1 MLILYAIRYIIWA
14 WRCFFM
20 PDTNLYNKVK
30 ELCRDKNITQKQLA
44 DIIGINQNT
53 IKTWENK
60 LPNSETL
67 VKIADYFGVTTDYL
81 LGRSSNKLLTRKNE
95 RDIQKSLKQ
104 IYDGLDDSLS
114 LAYLNNGG
122 VELSEEDA
130 ELLKSALQFTI
141 TQAKIRAKEK
151 YTRKDYKRKSE

>member
-1 MLILYAIRYIIWA
+1 
-14 WRCFFM
+14 M
-20 PDTNLYNKVK
+20 PNTNLYNKVK

-53 IKTWENK
+53 IKTWEHK

-67 VKIADYFGVTTDYL
+67 VKIADYFNVTTDYL

-95 RDIQKSLKQ
+95 RDIQKSLEQ

-122 VELSEEDA
+122 VELSEDDA
-130 ELLKSALQFTI
+130 EILKSALQFTI

>member
-1 MLILYAIRYIIWA
+1 
-14 WRCFFM
+14 M
-20 PDTNLYNKVK
+20 PNTNLYNKVK

-53 IKTWENK
+53 IKTWEHK

-67 VKIADYFGVTTDYL
+67 VKIADYFNVTTDYL
-81 LGRSSNKLLTRKNE
+81 LGRNSNKLLTRKNE

-104 IYDGLDDSLS
+104 IYDGLNDSLS

-122 VELSEEDA
+122 VELSDEDV

-151 YTRKDYKRKSE
+151 YTRKDYKHKSE

>member
-1 MLILYAIRYIIWA
+1 MENK
-14 WRCFFM
+14 
-20 PDTNLYNKVK
+20 NLFQIVK
-30 ELCRDKNITQKQLA
+30 TLCREKGITQKELA
-44 DIIGINQNT
+44 KIIDVSQNT
-53 IKTWENK
+53 IKNWENN
-60 LPNSETL
+60 LPNGDTL
-67 VKIADYFGVTTDYL
+67 LKIADYFGVTTDYL

>member
-1 MLILYAIRYIIWA
+1 MENK
-14 WRCFFM
+14 
-20 PDTNLYNKVK
+20 NLFQIVK
-30 ELCRDKNITQKQLA
+30 TLCREKGITQKELA
-44 DIIGINQNT
+44 KIIDVSPNT
-53 IKTWENK
+53 IKNWENN
-60 LPNSETL
+60 LPNGDTL
-67 VKIADYFGVTTDYL
+67 LKIADYFGVTTDYL
-81 LGRSSNKLLTRKNE
+81 LGRSSNKLLSRKNE

>member
-1 MLILYAIRYIIWA
+1 
-14 WRCFFM
+14 M
-20 PDTNLYNKVK
+20 PNTNLYNKVK

-44 DIIGINQNT
+44 ETIGINQNT
-53 IKTWENK
+53 IKTWEHK

-67 VKIADYFGVTTDYL
+67 VKIADYFDITTDYL

-104 IYDGLDDSLS
+104 IYNGLDDSLS

-122 VELSEEDA
+122 VELSEADA
-130 ELLKSALQFTI
+130 ELLKSALEFTI
-141 TQAKIRAKEK
+141 TQAKIIAKEK
-151 YTRKDYKRKSE
+151 YTRKDYKPKSE

>member
-1 MLILYAIRYIIWA
+1 MEV
-14 WRCFFM
+14 FFM
-20 PDTNLYNKVK
+20 PNTNLYNKVK

-53 IKTWENK
+53 IKTWEHK

-67 VKIADYFGVTTDYL
+67 VKIADYFNVTTDYL

-95 RDIQKSLKQ
+95 RDIQKSLEQ

-122 VELSEEDA
+122 VELSEDDA
-130 ELLKSALQFTI
+130 EILKSALQFTI

-151 YTRKDYKRKSE
+151 YTRKDYKHKSE

>member
-1 MLILYAIRYIIWA
+1 
-14 WRCFFM
+14 M
-20 PDTNLYNKVK
+20 PNNNLYNKVK

-67 VKIADYFGVTTDYL
+67 VKIADYFNVTTDYL

-95 RDIQKSLKQ
+95 RDIQKSLEQ

-122 VELSEEDA
+122 VELSEDDA
-130 ELLKSALQFTI
+130 EILKSALQFTI

>member
-1 MLILYAIRYIIWA
+1 MENK
-14 WRCFFM
+14 
-20 PDTNLYNKVK
+20 NLFQIVK
-30 ELCRDKNITQKQLA
+30 TLCREKGITQKELA
-44 DIIGINQNT
+44 KIIDVSQNT
-53 IKTWENK
+53 IKNWENN
-60 LPNSETL
+60 LPNGDTL
-67 VKIADYFGVTTDYL
+67 LKIADYFGVTTDYL
-81 LGRSSNKLLTRKNE
+81 LGRSYDKLLTRKNE

-122 VELSEEDA
+122 VELSDEDA
-130 ELLKSALQFTI
+130 EILKSALQFTI

>member
-1 MLILYAIRYIIWA
+1 MGMEV
-14 WRCFFM
+14 FFM

-67 VKIADYFGVTTDYL
+67 VKIADYFGITTDYL

>member
-1 MLILYAIRYIIWA
+1 MENK
-14 WRCFFM
+14 
-20 PDTNLYNKVK
+20 NLFQIVK
-30 ELCRDKNITQKQLA
+30 TLCREKGITQKELA
-44 DIIGINQNT
+44 KIIDVSQNT
-53 IKTWENK
+53 IKNWENN
-60 LPNSETL
+60 LPNGDTL
-67 VKIADYFGVTTDYL
+67 LKIADYFGVTTDYL
-81 LGRSSNKLLTRKNE
+81 LGRSSNKSLTRKNE
-95 RDIQKSLKQ
+95 RDIQKSLEQ

>member
-1 MLILYAIRYIIWA
+1 
-14 WRCFFM
+14 M
-20 PDTNLYNKVK
+20 PNTNLYNKVK

-53 IKTWENK
+53 IKTWEHK

-67 VKIADYFGVTTDYL
+67 VKIADYFNVTTDYL

-95 RDIQKSLKQ
+95 RDIQKSLEQ

-122 VELSEEDA
+122 VELSEDDA
-130 ELLKSALQFTI
+130 EILKSALQFTI

-151 YTRKDYKRKSE
+151 YTRKDYKHKSE

>member
-1 MLILYAIRYIIWA
+1 MENK
-14 WRCFFM
+14 
-20 PDTNLYNKVK
+20 NLFQIVK
-30 ELCRDKNITQKQLA
+30 TLCREKGITQKELA
-44 DIIGINQNT
+44 KIIDVSPNT
-53 IKTWENK
+53 IKNWENN
-60 LPNSETL
+60 LPNGDTL
-67 VKIADYFGVTTDYL
+67 LKIADCFGVTTDYL
-81 LGRSSNKLLTRKNE
+81 LGRSSNKLLSRKNE

>member
-1 MLILYAIRYIIWA
+1 
-14 WRCFFM
+14 M
-20 PDTNLYNKVK
+20 PNTNLYNKVK

-44 DIIGINQNT
+44 ETIGINQNT
-53 IKTWENK
+53 IKTWEHK

-67 VKIADYFGVTTDYL
+67 VKIADYFDITTDYL

-104 IYDGLDDSLS
+104 IYNGLDDSLS

-122 VELSEEDA
+122 VELSEADA
-130 ELLKSALQFTI
+130 ELLKSALEFTI
-141 TQAKIRAKEK
+141 TQAKIIAKEK

>member
-1 MLILYAIRYIIWA
+1 
-14 WRCFFM
+14 M
-20 PDTNLYNKVK
+20 PNTNLYNKVK
-30 ELCRDKNITQKQLA
+30 ELCRNNNITQKELA

-53 IKTWENK
+53 IKTWEHK
-60 LPNSETL
+60 LPNSDTL
-67 VKIADYFGVTTDYL
+67 LKIADYFGVTTDYL

-95 RDIQKSLKQ
+95 RDIQKSLEQ

-122 VELSEEDA
+122 VELSEDDA

-141 TQAKIRAKEK
+141 TQAKIIAKEK

>member
-1 MLILYAIRYIIWA
+1 
-14 WRCFFM
+14 M
-20 PDTNLYNKVK
+20 PNTNLYNKVK
-30 ELCRDKNITQKQLA
+30 ELCRDNNITQKQLA

-53 IKTWENK
+53 IKTWEHK

-67 VKIADYFGVTTDYL
+67 VKIADYFNVTTDYL

-95 RDIQKSLKQ
+95 RDIQKSLEQ

-122 VELSEEDA
+122 VELSEDDA
-130 ELLKSALQFTI
+130 EILKSALQFTI

-151 YTRKDYKRKSE
+151 YTRKDYKHKSE

>member
-1 MLILYAIRYIIWA
+1 
-14 WRCFFM
+14 M
-20 PDTNLYNKVK
+20 PNTNLYNKVK
-30 ELCRDKNITQKQLA
+30 ELCRNKNITQKELA

-53 IKTWENK
+53 IKTWEHK
-60 LPNSETL
+60 LPNSDTL
-67 VKIADYFGVTTDYL
+67 LKIADYFGVTTDYL

-104 IYDGLDDSLS
+104 IYNGLDDSLS

-122 VELSEEDA
+122 VELSESDA
-130 ELLKSALQFTI
+130 ELLKSALEFTI
-141 TQAKIRAKEK
+141 TQAKIIAKEK

>member
-1 MLILYAIRYIIWA
+1 
-14 WRCFFM
+14 M
-20 PDTNLYNKVK
+20 PNTNLYNKVK

-44 DIIGINQNT
+44 ETIGINQNT
-53 IKTWENK
+53 IKTWEHK

-67 VKIADYFGVTTDYL
+67 VKIADYFDITTDYL

-104 IYDGLDDSLS
+104 IYNGLDDSLS

-122 VELSEEDA
+122 VELSEADA
-130 ELLKSALQFTI
+130 ELLKSALEFTI
-141 TQAKIRAKEK
+141 TQAKIIAKEK
-151 YTRKDYKRKSE
+151 YTRKDYKRKSEWLLWDNIQEVILER

>member
-1 MLILYAIRYIIWA
+1 
-14 WRCFFM
+14 M
-20 PDTNLYNKVK
+20 PNTNLYNKVK

-67 VKIADYFGVTTDYL
+67 VKIADYFNVTTDYL

-122 VELSEEDA
+122 VELSEEDV

-151 YTRKDYKRKSE
+151 YTRKDYKHKSE

>member
-1 MLILYAIRYIIWA
+1 
-14 WRCFFM
+14 M
-20 PDTNLYNKVK
+20 PNTNLYNKVK

-53 IKTWENK
+53 IKTWEHK

-67 VKIADYFGVTTDYL
+67 VKIADYFNVTTDYL
-81 LGRSSNKLLTRKNE
+81 LGRNSNKLLTRKNE

-104 IYDGLDDSLS
+104 IYDGLNDSLS

-122 VELSEEDA
+122 VELSEEDV

-151 YTRKDYKRKSE
+151 YTRKDYKHKSE

>member
-1 MLILYAIRYIIWA
+1 MEV
-14 WRCFFM
+14 FFM

-67 VKIADYFGVTTDYL
+67 VKIADYFGITTDYL

>member
-1 MLILYAIRYIIWA
+1 MS
-14 WRCFFM
+14 
-20 PDTNLYNKVK
+20 DNLYNKVK
-30 ELCRDKNITQKQLA
+30 ALCNDKNITQKQLA

-60 LPNSETL
+60 LPNSDTL

-81 LGRSSNKLLTRKNE
+81 LGRSSNKSLTRKNE

>member
-1 MLILYAIRYIIWA
+1 MENK
-14 WRCFFM
+14 
-20 PDTNLYNKVK
+20 NLFQIVK
-30 ELCRDKNITQKQLA
+30 TLCREKGITQKELA
-44 DIIGINQNT
+44 KIIDVSPNT
-53 IKTWENK
+53 IKNWENN
-60 LPNSETL
+60 LPNGDTL
-67 VKIADYFGVTTDYL
+67 LKIADYFGVTTDYL
-81 LGRSSNKLLTRKNE
+81 LGISSNKLLSRKNE

>member
-1 MLILYAIRYIIWA
+1 MEGK
-14 WRCFFM
+14 
-20 PDTNLYNKVK
+20 NLFQIVKTLCREKGTTQK
-30 ELCRDKNITQKQLA
+30 ELAK
-44 DIIGINQNT
+44 IIDVSPNT
-53 IKTWENK
+53 IKNWENN

>member
-1 MLILYAIRYIIWA
+1 MEV
-14 WRCFFM
+14 CFM
-20 PDTNLYNKVK
+20 PNTNLYNKVK

-44 DIIGINQNT
+44 ETIGINQNT
-53 IKTWENK
+53 IKTWEHK

-67 VKIADYFGVTTDYL
+67 VKIADYFDITTDYL

-104 IYDGLDDSLS
+104 IYNGLDDSLS

-122 VELSEEDA
+122 VELSEADA
-130 ELLKSALQFTI
+130 ELLKSALEFTI
-141 TQAKIRAKEK
+141 TQAKIIAKEK

>member
-1 MLILYAIRYIIWA
+1 
-14 WRCFFM
+14 M
-20 PDTNLYNKVK
+20 PNTNLYNKVK

-53 IKTWENK
+53 IKTWEHK
-60 LPNSETL
+60 LPNSKTL
-67 VKIADYFGVTTDYL
+67 VKIAEYFNVTTDYL

-104 IYDGLDDSLS
+104 IYDCLDDSLS
-114 LAYLNNGG
+114 LVYLNNGG

-151 YTRKDYKRKSE
+151 YTRKDYKRKGE

>member
-1 MLILYAIRYIIWA
+1 
-14 WRCFFM
+14 M
-20 PDTNLYNKVK
+20 PNTNLYNKVR

-53 IKTWENK
+53 IKTWEHK

-95 RDIQKSLKQ
+95 RDIQKSLEQ

-122 VELSEEDA
+122 VELSEDDA

>member
-1 MLILYAIRYIIWA
+1 MS
-14 WRCFFM
+14 
-20 PDTNLYNKVK
+20 DNLYNKVK
-30 ELCRDKNITQKQLA
+30 ALCNDKNITQKQLA

-60 LPNSETL
+60 LPNSDTL

-81 LGRSSNKLLTRKNE
+81 LGRSYDKLLTRKNE

>member
-1 MLILYAIRYIIWA
+1 MENK
-14 WRCFFM
+14 
-20 PDTNLYNKVK
+20 NLFQIVK
-30 ELCRDKNITQKQLA
+30 TLCREKGITQKELA
-44 DIIGINQNT
+44 KIIDVSQNT
-53 IKTWENK
+53 IKNWENN
-60 LPNSETL
+60 LPNGDTL
-67 VKIADYFGVTTDYL
+67 LKIADYFGVTTDYL
-81 LGRSSNKLLTRKNE
+81 LGRSYDKLLTRKNE